1 MQVLYIGSERRDA
14 QAIATAL
21 RGLDQA
27 VTVSWAAHLDHMA
40 RWLDDNRDLAAL
52 VVEAPVDNESWA
64 SVVTRLQRLT
74 WHPAVVV
81 IIPEGIDIALD
92 SYPDACCIR
101 RNQSLFRDLP
111 VVITRA
117 MERAARKDL
126 EQQLARAS
134 AALQDAEQRHR
145 VAVAT
150 ADRQLG
156 ELQAQ
161 YEIGMQRAAATWD
174 MVDEQLRTAA
184 LEVERARQSQASA
197 AADVERITRQLVEA
211 DATVE
216 AAHARTE
223 HARLAASE
231 QLAQRQRE
239 FDAQIAQE
247 ADRRGNLERLL
258 EDASEALDDAEQR
271 HASNL
276 SDATER
282 TREVEAT
289 LQLAR
294 RDLEARA
301 ADIERLAACEE
312 ELNARLVDVIDSR
325 AEIERRLAA
334 TEAAFDDAVT
344 RATRERLAVSKKAAE
359 REAELDGQIQQE
371 RATRATL
378 EQARADD
385 EIALRN
391 VQAARDTLERQL
403 ADATSAIQLSAEA
416 RADLDAQLQQERGA
430 GEALEQALDDAES
443 ALEQARRDHQS
454 AAADVQRLI
463 EREADLTS
471 QIADVQAARDIL
483 ERLLADAT
491 SAIQQ
496 AAEQRAALDA
506 QMLQELGTRKA
517 LEQAIDDAEIEI
529 EQVRREHESATA
541 DVQRLTAREA
551 DLLSQLA
558 DGETALHDAKQRH
571 DAALAAAAT
580 EFAEHQ
586 ARLDRELLVAADEC
600 DRLTEQLSDAGV
612 SLDQARQDYE
622 SAVADVEH
630 ATRRE
635 AALESELAEIRTERD
650 TVEQSLAEARAQAL
664 EQEQQFNIRL
674 AHEQL
679 EHESR
684 LADVQEQTRTLA
696 IDRDA
701 LQQSLK
707 DLQDRSRQL
716 QETLAASVEAFEA
729 SRADGHRLFEQAGLA
744 MFRCTPDGTLI
755 DANRACATL
764 VGRRALDELRGA
776 QFPASVF
783 DAPNALFWLIERCE
797 STRVKETVE
806 ATWRRSDGGR
816 LFVRLSARSTGPEVI
831 EFVAEDFTR
840 VRILEERLSQA
851 HRMEAVGRLAAEVAV
866 TCGTL
871 LSDIHENGR
880 EWLAGVAVDSRPG
893 GERLLDDVRRAAA
906 LMQELAACGDEQQ
919 ARTPMLVDLN
929 TLIRDLEP
937 VLKRVAGG
945 EVEVQL
951 QDSTSPLNVDV
962 GTERIE
968 RLLVNLA
975 SYGRGR
981 MPSGGQL
988 RIELGKSV
996 VDRRFAAKHPNVR
1009 LGLHALITV
1018 TEIRRVVHT
1027 DEPSPRRPR
1036 NPGVDFGTLQGLVS
1050 ECGGHLWMK
1059 VQPPGE
1065 MVAKIRLPLS
1075 SPQGET
1081 LPRAMVTRGRRE
1093 RLSARLFQ
1101 S

>member
-1 MQVLYIGSERRDA
+1 MKVLYIGSERSDA

-64 SVVTRLQRLT
+64 SVVTRLQGLT

-117 MERAARKDL
+117 IERAAHKDL

-197 AADVERITRQLVEA
+197 AADVERITRQLAEA
-211 DATVE
+211 DAAVE
-216 AAHARTE
+216 AADARAE
-223 HARLAASE
+223 HAQLVASE

-276 SDATER
+276 SDAIER

-344 RATRERLAVSKKAAE
+344 RATRERLVVSKKAAE

-416 RADLDAQLQQERGA
+416 RAELDAQ
-430 GEALEQALDDAES
+430 
-443 ALEQARRDHQS
+443 
-454 AAADVQRLI
+454 I
-463 EREADLTS
+463 
-471 QIADVQAARDIL
+471 
-483 ERLLADAT
+483 
-491 SAIQQ
+491 
-496 AAEQRAALDA
+496 
-506 QMLQELGTRKA
+506 LQELGTREA
-517 LEQAIDDAEIEI
+517 LEQAIEDAEIEI

-664 EQEQQFNIRL
+664 EQAQQFNIRL
-674 AHEQL
+674 AQEQL
-679 EHESR
+679 EHESQ
-684 LADVQEQTRTLA
+684 LADAQEQTRTLA
-696 IDRDA
+696 IDRDT

-729 SRADGHRLFEQAGLA
+729 SRAEGHRLFEQAGLA
-744 MFRCTPDGTLI
+744 MFRCRPDGTLI

-764 VGRRALDELRGA
+764 VGRRAFDELRGA

-1027 DEPSPRRPR
+1027 DEPSTRRPR

-1059 VQPPGE
+1059 IQPPGE

-1081 LPRAMVTRGRRE
+1081 LPRPMVTRGRRE